1 MDLLILLNSII
12 EENIFLMSSFVV
24 FLIGFLTSY
33 DDLTIGK
40 IKNKYIL
47 YGLATAV
54 IFNIYYLFHGPL
66 YLKSVLLN
74 SFIGLA
80 TGFFFYVAGI
90 WTAADGKLF
99 FVYSCLVPLSIY
111 KLGYVNYFP
120 SFVLLLNTFLPVFF
134 FLFFNLLLRTSWKE
148 KMHVLKGI
156 FRPKFLFLLFLILF
170 SFQWLFPLV
179 FKILHIPADFSILMI
194 FMVFAT
200 IGIMFYIRKYLF
212 HFAISFAL
220 IRVIFDFQSILHIS
234 FWLAFLKVF
243 IFALFLI
250 QFLFTLAQLKF
261 SIHTDIEKLKPG
273 DKSAQMIIKK
283 GKDYVAETL
292 PPFFA
297 RFSEGKKDILIKSS
311 VRLTKEDI
319 EKLKALKKEGRLKF
333 KHLLVEETI
342 PFAPFLFLGVLLT
355 YFVRGS
361 IVIYLKLLFYKNIVR

>member
-1 MDLLILLNSII
+1 MLNSII
-12 EENIFLMSSFVV
+12 EENIFLMSSFVAF
-24 FLIGFLTSY
+24 FLGFLTSY

-47 YGLATAV
+47 YGLTAAV
-54 IFNIYYLFHGPL
+54 IFNIYYLFHGPA
-66 YLKSVLLN
+66 YFQAVLLN

-99 FVYSCLVPLSIY
+99 FIFSCLVPLSIY

-134 FLFFNLLLRTSWKE
+134 FLFFNLLLRTTWEE
-148 KMHVLKGI
+148 KRHVLEGI

-170 SFQWLFPLV
+170 SFQWLFP
-179 FKILHIPADFSILMI
+179 KIFEIFHIPADFTILMM
-194 FMVFAT
+194 FMIFAT

-212 HFAISFAL
+212 HFAIGLAS
-220 IRVIFDFQSILHIS
+220 IRLIFDFQSILVLSFWIS
-234 FWLAFLKVF
+234 FLKTF
-243 IFALFLI
+243 ILLLFLI

-297 RFSEGKKDILIKSS
+297 RFSEHKENILIKSS
-311 VRLTKEDI
+311 VRLTEENIK
-319 EKLKALKKEGRLKF
+319 KLKTLKKQGRLKF
-333 KHLLVEETI
+333 EHLLVEETI

-355 YFVRGS
+355 YFASGS
-361 IVIYLKLLFYKNIVR
+361 IIDYLKFLYYRII

>member
-1 MDLLILLNSII
+1 MLLNSII

-297 RFSEGKKDILIKSS
+297 RFSEHKENILIKTS

-361 IVIYLKLLFYKNIVR
+361 IVVYLKLLFYKNIVR